1 LCVHA
6 VILIQQCVY
15 YKIFRVT
22 TIRYHS
28 AMTAALAVF
37 AADLVSRF
45 RRQRPLRGGSLIVTI
60 FGDSILPRGGAITL
74 GSLIRLADPFG
85 LNERLV
91 RTAATRLA
99 HDGWVVAQRDGRL
112 SEYRLSPGGRERFVE
127 ATRRIYGPGSGPWSG
142 KWTLIVLPP
151 REAAARRQLRKELS
165 WHGFGELQSGVFAH
179 PAVDAAGLAA
189 RAWQTPLPKN
199 ALIFEADLTS
209 QSASAL
215 IERGWDLKDLALR
228 YQRFVQRFER
238 AATLLQREPDTA
250 SAFLVRTLL
259 IHEYRRFHL
268 RDPLLPEQLLPAD
281 WPGTRAA
288 QLCRDIYRRVFEP
301 SEVYLSAVA
310 ENLKGKLP
318 PPGSDIRERFG
329 GL

>member
-1 LCVHA
+1 M
-6 VILIQQCVY
+6 
-15 YKIFRVT
+15 
-22 TIRYHS
+22 RYHAAMAPALS
-28 AMTAALAVF
+28 AF

-45 RRQRPLRGGSLIVTI
+45 RRQRPLRGGSLIVTL

-99 HDGWVVAQRDGRL
+99 QDGWVVAKRDGRL
-112 SEYRLSPGGRERFVE
+112 SEYHLSRDGRERFVE
-127 ATRRIYGPGSGPWSG
+127 ATRRIYGPSSAPWSG

-151 REAAARRQLRKELS
+151 LEAAARRQLRKELS
-165 WHGFGELQSGVFAH
+165 WHGFGELNNGVFAH
-179 PAVDAAGLAA
+179 PAASAATLDA
-189 RAWQTPLPKN
+189 RSWQTPLPKN
-199 ALIFEADLTS
+199 ALIFDADLTS
-209 QSASAL
+209 QSAPSAL
-215 IERGWDLKDLALR
+215 IERGWDLEDLALR

-238 AATLLQREPDTA
+238 AATLVQRDVDPA

-268 RDPLLPEQLLPAD
+268 RDPLLPEPLLPAD
-281 WPGTRAA
+281 WPGIRAA
-288 QLCRDIYRRVFEP
+288 QLCAEIYRRLFEP
-301 SEVYLSAVA
+301 SEIYLSGVA
-310 ENLKGKLP
+310 EDLAGKLP
-318 PPGSDIRERFG
+318 APDVTVRARFG